1 MQATA
6 SWPGRCA
13 LWLPWRLPSLLTP
26 APRPQLFYQ
35 SPGALFPLLGRGG
48 EGRGG
53 RHSPLEV
60 CREAG
65 RPWGCP
71 APGLVLAGAEV
82 QSLFCPQTFPGC
94 PGSPRPCLTELYVPG
109 GPPSAERGTSPPG
122 ALTSADAAL
131 AVSLFLSPDSLI
143 PPLLLASSLLPVGVE
158 FWGLSPQMT

>member
-1 MQATA
+1 MAWKMCFVVTLA
-6 SWPGRCA
+6 SA
-13 LWLPWRLPSLLTP
+13 LSARPCSKASALLSEPRSSVPS
-26 APRPQLFYQ
+26 A
-35 SPGALFPLLGRGG
+35 GKGRGG

-71 APGLVLAGAEV
+71 APGLVLAGAKV

-143 PPLLLASSLLPVGVE
+143 PPLLLASSLLPMGMGVE